1 MSKSEASK
9 TFRVPRT
16 TLRNK
21 IEGKSPTESIG
32 HGGVSSMLGS
42 DTEKI
47 KIISRLDSYMC
58 QNGISNKWRWSFKFC
73 EKNS

>member
-9 TFRVPRT
+9 TFRVPHT

-32 HGGVSSMLGS
+32 HGGVSSILGS
-42 DTEKI
+42 DTEKSLVDWI
-47 KIISRLDSYMC
+47 LTCAKMGFPINRE
-58 QNGISNKWRWSFKFC
+58 WSFKFC